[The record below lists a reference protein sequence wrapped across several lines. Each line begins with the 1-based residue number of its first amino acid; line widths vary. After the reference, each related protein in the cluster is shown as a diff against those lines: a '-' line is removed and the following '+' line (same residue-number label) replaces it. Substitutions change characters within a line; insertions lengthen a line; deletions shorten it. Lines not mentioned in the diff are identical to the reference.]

1 MSLTRR
7 RFTQILASTLFLHHL
22 PSFAQSVKF
31 WASLTLPEA
40 QNITRIVSAGAPAD
54 LLLLAVAPEK
64 MVGFSSFDF
73 ARQALIPLP
82 EHIRQLPRLGRLAG
96 RASTLSLEGLMALH
110 PDLVVDCGNT
120 DETWISQAR
129 QVSEQTQ
136 IPWLLLNGKLAQ
148 SAEQLTTL
156 GKTLGEEHRAAEQ
169 ANLASR
175 FVGEAQAFAASPAA
189 NLRFY
194 AARGPRGLET
204 GLKGSLH
211 TEAAELLGLHNV
223 AQIADRHGLTQV
235 SMENLLR
242 WQPDIILVQEA
253 VTADFI
259 RRDPLWH
266 GVKAVAEQRILFLSG
281 LPFGWLD
288 APPEK
293 KIVVEADTPKEAIAA
308 LRAQPDV
315 LQLDKFS
322 PQQATE
328 IAQIAPSLAPH
339 CTLALTG
346 GINLTTLKNYLDCGI
361 RLFITSAPYYA
372 APADIKVSLQPAA
385 SI

>member
-31 WASLTLPEA
+31 WASRTLPEA
-40 QNITRIVSAGAPAD
+40 QNIASSAQARPPIYYCWLSRQKNGR
-54 LLLLAVAPEK
+54 
-64 MVGFSSFDF
+64 FSSFDF

-82 EHIRQLPRLGRLAG
+82 EHIRQFPGWDDSPGAP
-96 RASTLSLEGLMALH
+96 ALSLEGLMALH

-120 DETWISQAR
+120 DETRISRHGRLANR
-129 QVSEQTQ
+129 HKYR
-136 IPWLLLNGKLAQ
+136 LLLNGKLEQ

-175 FVGEAQAFAASPAA
+175 FVGEAQAFATSPAT
-189 NLRFY
+189 NLSFY

-204 GLKGSLH
+204 GLQGSLH

-242 WQPDIILVQEA
+242 WQPDIILVQ
-253 VTADFI
+253 
-259 RRDPLWH
+259 
-266 GVKAVAEQRILFLSG
+266 
-281 LPFGWLD
+281 
-288 APPEK
+288 
-293 KIVVEADTPKEAIAA
+293 
-308 LRAQPDV
+308 
-315 LQLDKFS
+315 
-322 PQQATE
+322 
-328 IAQIAPSLAPH
+328 
-339 CTLALTG
+339 G
-346 GINLTTLKNYLDCGI
+346 GRYC
-361 RLFITSAPYYA
+361 RFYS
-372 APADIKVSLQPAA
+372 S
-385 SI
+385 